1 MVPTWSDASE
11 ITKSSVNQES
21 DYKVLIF
28 PSESVDPALSRLIGS
43 QVESIADN
51 PGGGVIIASRNGV
64 LTFDSKTEDVRS
76 AYEFGHTYD
85 SVQVIVVKD
94 SVWIHGRIDRA
105 LNLPRQPIE
114 QTHELLRLGDAS
126 PQYSWK
132 CVSVGIDEYVGYQV
146 VDFEGDSLPSL
157 VTLCWDG
164 KNSHYASVVDLNSG
178 TMTKINVPFAASGA
192 LIGEHSFGKQSLVLL
207 SFNPRSLWRCQEG
220 YPISGCGVSQSITG
234 VTLVIEKNSDHELVS
249 RIAESMPTAD
259 SYECHSVSG
268 ILYSKVY
275 LNGELLLNNAISKGR
290 LLLQWTVRGKLRNGW
305 YFKRSEKVRD
315 ILEWIDIPPSTP
327 NSHGISA
334 VALTR
339 AWGDWCRWTNCGYQI
354 IQLSNDGAYRVIDST
369 SHKIDDIMISSDRFL
384 YASWLGEV
392 YSYDLKNIDEF
403 VPWQES
409 QMDQETQQWI
419 SEHVD

>member
-11 ITKSSVNQES
+11 ITKSSENQES
-21 DYKVLIF
+21 DYKVQIF

-43 QVESIADN
+43 QVESIAEN
-51 PGGGVIIASRNGV
+51 PDGEVIIASRNGV
-64 LTFDSKTEDVRS
+64 LTFTTDTESIRS
-76 AYEFGHTYD
+76 SNKFDRAYD
-85 SVQVIVVKD
+85 DVQVIVANG
-94 SVWIHGRIDRA
+94 SVWVHGRIDRA
-105 LNLPRQPIE
+105 IDLPRSPIK

-126 PQYSWK
+126 PQYSFE
-132 CVSVGIDEYVGYQV
+132 CISVGIDEYVGYQV
-146 VDFEGDSLPSL
+146 IDFEGGSSPSL

-178 TMTKINVPFAASGA
+178 TTTKIDVPFPASGA
-192 LIGEHSFGKQSLVLL
+192 LIGEHGLGRQSLVLL
-207 SFNPRSLWRCQEG
+207 SFDPRTLWRCREG
-220 YPISGCGVSQSITG
+220 SAITGCGVSQSITG
-234 VTLVIEKNSDHELVS
+234 ITYVIEKNNDHKIVG
-249 RIAESMPTAD
+249 RIAESVPIAN
-259 SYECHSVSG
+259 SYDYHSVARFLFCR
-268 ILYSKVY
+268 IFH
-275 LNGELLLNNAISKGR
+275 NGELLLNNAISKGQ
-290 LLLQWTVRGKLRNGW
+290 LFLQWTLEEKLENWW

-315 ILEWIDIPPSTP
+315 ILEWIDIPQSTS
-327 NSHGISA
+327 NSQGISA

-354 IQLSNDGAYRVIDST
+354 MQLSNDGAYRVIDSI

-392 YSYDLKNIDEF
+392 YRYDLKNIDKS

-409 QMDQETQQWI
+409 QMDQKTLQWI